1 MDILCPTHCGRNAR
15 AASVKTFDES
25 RKSRQ
30 AGAMRL
36 ANTFHIAAYALNVA
50 AAMAAA

>member
-1 MDILCPTHCGRNAR
+1 MHRAR
-15 AASVKTFDES
+15 RVVSVASVKTLDES